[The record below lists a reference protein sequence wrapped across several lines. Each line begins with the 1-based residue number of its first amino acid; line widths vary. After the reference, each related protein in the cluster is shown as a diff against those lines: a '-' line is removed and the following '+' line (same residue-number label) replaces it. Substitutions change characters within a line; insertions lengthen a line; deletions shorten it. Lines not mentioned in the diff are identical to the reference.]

1 MAVVARGYRP
11 HGTGAFKPSSESGN
25 LRETASPYGEDVA
38 TIEEVR
44 GVLAFSRVPGELSD
58 ELLDDAPDLWLR
70 GESPDVIAGDIALCH
85 PPLSTR
91 EVRVWCAPALIAGA
105 LRVSVLAHDRPG
117 LLAATTGALAH
128 AGLSIIQAAAMTWPV
143 RNWALQRALV
153 ADPRARSTR
162 PVERDLLCAQLRAA
176 VRDRPIDIPFSPS
189 GPVEVQATPAP
200 GGRELV
206 RVLAP
211 DRPGLLWA
219 ISAWFD
225 RSDCNVLVARATPA
239 GQQAD
244 DTFLVDG
251 TPDAESLYAYLSD
264 AASAVTRC

>member
-1 MAVVARGYRP
+1 VN
-11 HGTGAFKPSSESGN
+11 GTFKPSSENGN
-25 LRETASPYGEDVA
+25 LGETADPYRERVA
-38 TIEEVR
+38 SIEEVR

-58 ELLDDAPDLWLR
+58 ELLDDAPELWLR
-70 GESPDVIAGDIALCH
+70 GESPDVIAGDVALCH

-128 AGLSIIQAAAMTWPV
+128 AGLSVIQAAAMTWPA

-176 VRDRPIDIPFSPS
+176 VRDGPMADIGFTPS
-189 GPVEVQATPAP
+189 GPVEVQTTAAP
-200 GGRELV
+200 GGRRLV

-219 ISAWFD
+219 ISAWLD
-225 RSDCNVLVARATPA
+225 RSNCNVLVARATPA
-239 GQQAD
+239 GMQAD
-244 DTFLVDG
+244 DSFLVDG
-251 TPDAESLYAYLSD
+251 EPDADELYAYLSD
-264 AASAVTRC
+264 ATQAAALRR

>member
-1 MAVVARGYRP
+1 MASV
-11 HGTGAFKPSSESGN
+11 
-25 LRETASPYGEDVA
+25 
-38 TIEEVR
+38 EEVR
-44 GVLAFSRVPGELSD
+44 GVLAFSRVPRELSD

-70 GESPDVIAGDIALCH
+70 GESPDVIAGDVALCH
-85 PPLSTR
+85 PPLSTK

-128 AGLSIIQAAAMTWPV
+128 AGLSVIQAAAMTWPS
-143 RNWALQRALV
+143 RGWALQRALV
-153 ADPRARSTR
+153 ADPKARSTR

-176 VRDRPIDIPFSPS
+176 VRDGPADDVTFTPS
-189 GPVEVQATPAP
+189 GPVQVQATAEP
-200 GGRELV
+200 GGHKLL

-219 ISAWFD
+219 ISAWLE
-225 RSDCNVLVARATPA
+225 RNDCNVLVARATPA
-239 GQQAD
+239 GVQAV

-251 TPDAESLYAYLSD
+251 EPNADELLTYLSD
-264 AASAVTRC
+264 AMPAFTRP

>member
-1 MAVVARGYRP
+1 VA
-11 HGTGAFKPSSESGN
+11 S
-25 LRETASPYGEDVA
+25 
-38 TIEEVR
+38 IEEVR
-44 GVLAFSRVPGELSD
+44 GVLAFSRVPVELSD
-58 ELLDDAPDLWLR
+58 ELLDDAPELWLR
-70 GESPDVIAGDIALCH
+70 GESPDVIAGDVALCH

-128 AGLSIIQAAAMTWPV
+128 AGLSIIQAAAMTWPA
-143 RNWALQRALV
+143 RNCALQRALV

-176 VRDRPIDIPFSPS
+176 VRERRVNDIDFMPS
-189 GPVEVQATPAP
+189 GPVRVQATPAP
-200 GGRELV
+200 GGRQLV

-219 ISAWFD
+219 ISAWLD
-225 RSDCNVLVARATPA
+225 RNNCNVLVARATPA
-239 GQQAD
+239 GMQAD
-244 DTFLVDG
+244 DAFLVDG
-251 TPDAESLYAYLSD
+251 SPDADELSAYLSD
-264 AASAVTRC
+264 AVPAATRR